1 MKQPKKI
8 PYGITNFERIRK
20 ENYVYVDKTRFIEK
34 IENEA
39 TKYHFLIRPRKFGK
53 SLFLSV
59 LDHYYDLR
67 HKDDFEQLFGDLHI
81 GKNPTPK
88 RNDMFVVRFNFSA
101 IDTSSMKDFNVAL
114 LEKIKMA
121 IIFFLTDHRDY
132 VVNLKEAKD
141 TVWRMEKAS
150 TCLEYAF
157 DIAKSHGKKVFV
169 IVDEYDHFA
178 NDMIAEGRYLGEE
191 NYKKAVWAGSQIRD
205 FYETL
210 KNASE
215 TVIDNIFITGITPVM
230 LDDLTSGF
238 NISNNLSLK
247 EGYNEIL
254 GFTDEEVAFVMQ
266 EAGIDKST
274 IQVDMEFLYNGY
286 LFHADAKNK
295 LYNPAMMNYFF
306 LEVLEEGEKT
316 VSLIDDNL
324 KTDYGRIRNFIIPF
338 ENMTAIKDLIH
349 NGGTPAT
356 IAKKFSII
364 NLHDH
369 KNFLSLL
376 FYMGLVTISK
386 NGDDYPVLKIPNFSV
401 RTNYWEYIEN
411 LISEEIPEDTRL
423 PYLAVRYFEYLL
435 QLAIHEDPRPFLDFI
450 NGNFVDI
457 LSNRDLMNFS
467 EKDIK
472 ILMMTLIFQSNL
484 YLPISEY
491 ETSGGYCDIYLQRR
505 ELNPKVQ
512 TDWVWEIKYVKE
524 SDAGKRSLI
533 ARKKKEALA
542 QLHRYKNSQ
551 KFSDRK
557 DVRYLAVL
565 FIGKKKYWMEEIG

>member
-1 MKQPKKI
+1 
-8 PYGITNFERIRK
+8 
-20 ENYVYVDKTRFIEK
+20 
-34 IENEA
+34 
-39 TKYHFLIRPRKFGK
+39 
-53 SLFLSV
+53 
-59 LDHYYDLR
+59 
-67 HKDDFEQLFGDLHI
+67 
-81 GKNPTPK
+81 
-88 RNDMFVVRFNFSA
+88 
-101 IDTSSMKDFNVAL
+101 
-114 LEKIKMA
+114 
-121 IIFFLTDHRDY
+121 
-132 VVNLKEAKD
+132 
-141 TVWRMEKAS
+141 
-150 TCLEYAF
+150 
-157 DIAKSHGKKVFV
+157 
-169 IVDEYDHFA
+169 
-178 NDMIAEGRYLGEE
+178 
-191 NYKKAVWAGSQIRD
+191 
-205 FYETL
+205 
-210 KNASE
+210 
-215 TVIDNIFITGITPVM
+215 
-230 LDDLTSGF
+230 
-238 NISNNLSLK
+238 
-247 EGYNEIL
+247 
-254 GFTDEEVAFVMQ
+254 
-266 EAGIDKST
+266 
-274 IQVDMEFLYNGY
+274 
-286 LFHADAKNK
+286 
-295 LYNPAMMNYFF
+295 
-306 LEVLEEGEKT
+306 
-316 VSLIDDNL
+316 
-324 KTDYGRIRNFIIPF
+324 
-338 ENMTAIKDLIH
+338 
-349 NGGTPAT
+349 
-356 IAKKFSII
+356 
-364 NLHDH
+364 
-369 KNFLSLL
+369 
-376 FYMGLVTISK
+376 
-386 NGDDYPVLKIPNFSV
+386 LKIPNFSV